1 MSAISSCSGPSPA
14 GGAARPTPGAARTV
28 SIMSSISFWMEASF
42 FLTFLAFLRSTGPGA
57 QRIGRTANDAPCP
70 LPDSA
75 DAPTG
80 LGATRRSCGRLRLC
94 LGLLFDS
101 GGLSGEAPQV
111 VEPGPPPWKTC
122 VRSRS
127 PSPTLE
133 LTFTVSPTL
142 NPATSGFFLVS
153 TTEVRSMTN
162 APGLESAQLET
173 TAILLRGALRCEAL
187 PLLLAGGFCRQT
199 PLLLRH
205 TCLRE

>member
-28 SIMSSISFWMEASF
+28 SIMSSISFWMEASI
-42 FLTFLAFLRSTGPGA
+42 FLTFLAFLRSTGSGA
-57 QRIGRTANDAPCP
+57 QRIGRTANDASCP

-111 VEPGPPPWKTC
+111 VEPGPTH
-122 VRSRS
+122 
-127 PSPTLE
+127 
-133 LTFTVSPTL
+133 
-142 NPATSGFFLVS
+142 
-153 TTEVRSMTN
+153 
-162 APGLESAQLET
+162 
-173 TAILLRGALRCEAL
+173 
-187 PLLLAGGFCRQT
+187 LAGADDLHLLQSRRVEQEG
-199 PLLLRH
+199 PLH
-205 TCLRE
+205 ADPMGDAANG